1 VFRTFTCI
9 TQEHSLWLLAVA
21 VLVCLTA
28 AATTMRLYTHGRGFE
43 GPRSYLW
50 LIGAGASGGAGIW
63 ATHFISMLA
72 YEPGLPTGYYATGT
86 VLSLIIAIIGVAGG
100 LIIAA
105 KVPNAASAAVGGA
118 VVGLTIAAMHY
129 TGMSAFRTEGFLIW
143 DKAYVAVAVIL
154 GVAFASLSLVVVSA
168 RRSLAGAVWGAV
180 LLVVGIVAL
189 HFISMAAVT
198 IVANTNLRPPTSLL
212 PNQVMAL
219 VVGGLTGL
227 IMLAAAATMLL
238 EAWNQRQALTR
249 LNSVINAMP
258 DGLAYFDAEDR
269 YLLWNSKY
277 EITMAEFGLLPER
290 GRAYLDCIPHLAA
303 AMSGSDSAA
312 ATDFI
317 AERLARRAQTSC
329 TREEQ
334 SPGGRWIR
342 VEENRTAEGGRVS
355 VVFDISALKE
365 TALELAVARDA
376 AEAANRAKSEFLA
389 NMSHE
394 IRTPLN
400 GVLGVADAL
409 ALSRLDPRQSE
420 LVGIIRSSG
429 QVLDR
434 LLCDILDLARVESGA
449 LELVPQP
456 FNLAET
462 VRDMAQLGA
471 AAAREKGIDFTLSL
485 APEADRFVLGDP
497 VRLKQILA
505 NLTSNAVK
513 FTDEGTVALDVACL
527 DQAAGRFAL
536 TVRDTG
542 CGFDAETRARLFG
555 RFQQGDGAMTRR
567 IGGSGLGLSIA
578 RQLTEL
584 MGGELDAE
592 SVEGEG
598 AVFSLRLSLPSVAPA
613 PAVEPTQPAASE
625 SEHPARILIVD
636 DNANNRR
643 VLEVLLDHV
652 GAKTCT
658 AENGQEALDAWR
670 AEAFDAIIMDIQ
682 MPVMDGLAATRSI
695 REAEQREGLRRTP
708 IIFVSANA
716 MPEHVAAAR
725 AAGGDD
731 HVAKPVA
738 AEKLFSALSNLD
750 AAA

>member
-1 VFRTFTCI
+1 MFRTFVCI
-9 TQEHSLWLLAVA
+9 TQEHSPWLLAVA
-21 VLVCLTA
+21 VLVCLIAT
-28 AATTMRLYTHGRGFE
+28 ATTLRLYTHGRGFE

-50 LIGAGASGGAGIW
+50 LIGGGASGGAGIW
-63 ATHFISMLA
+63 ATHFISMMA
-72 YEPGLPTGYYATGT
+72 YEPGLPTGYLAGGT
-86 VLSLIIAIIGVAGG
+86 IISLVMAMIGVAAG
-100 LIIAA
+100 LIVAA
-105 KVPNAASAAVGGA
+105 KSRRIAGPAIGGA
-118 VVGLTIAAMHY
+118 MVGATIAIMHY
-129 TGMSAFRTEGFLIW
+129 VGMSAFRTEGFLVW
-143 DKAYVAVAVIL
+143 DPTFVVVAVVA
-154 GVAFASLSLVVVSA
+154 GVVFASLSLMVVSS
-168 RRSLAGAVWGAV
+168 RRTLAGGVWGAV
-180 LLVVGIVAL
+180 LLVVAIVAL
-189 HFISMAAVT
+189 HFVSMAAVT
-198 IVANTNLRPPTSLL
+198 VIPNTNLRPPTSLL
-212 PNQVMAL
+212 PNSAMAL

-227 IMLAAAATMLL
+227 IMLAAGATMLL
-238 EAWNQRQALTR
+238 EGWNQRRALTQ

-277 EITMAEFGLLPER
+277 ETTMAEFGLRPER
-290 GRAYLDCIPHLAA
+290 GRPYLDCILPSVAAGEPDAA
-303 AMSGSDSAA
+303 ALA
-312 ATDFI
+312 
-317 AERLARRAQTSC
+317 AERLALRGQASS
-329 TREEQ
+329 TREAQ
-334 SPGGRWIR
+334 SPNGRWIR

-365 TALELAVARDA
+365 TARELAVARDA

-409 ALSRLDPRQSE
+409 ALSPLDSRQSE
-420 LVGIIRSSG
+420 LVEIIRTSG
-429 QVLDR
+429 KVLDR

-462 VRDMAQLGA
+462 MREAAQLGA
-471 AAAREKGIDFTLSL
+471 ASAREKGIDFTLTL

-513 FTDEGTVALDVACL
+513 FTDKGAVALDVACL
-527 DQAAGRFAL
+527 DEAAGRFTL

-542 CGFDAETRARLFG
+542 CGFDAATRARLFG

-567 IGGSGLGLSIA
+567 VGGSGLGLAIA

-584 MGGELDAE
+584 MGGELDAD
-592 SVEGEG
+592 SVEGQG
-598 AVFSLRLSLPSVAPA
+598 AVFSLTLPLPGAAPA
-613 PAVEPTQPAASE
+613 LAIEPAQPDAGEP
-625 SEHPARILIVD
+625 EHPARILIVD

-643 VLEVLLDHV
+643 VIEVLLDHV
-652 GAKTCT
+652 GAETRA
-658 AENGQEALDAWR
+658 AENGQEALNAWR
-670 AEAFDAIIMDIQ
+670 ADDFDAIIMDIQ
-682 MPVMDGLAATRSI
+682 MPVMDGLAATRAI
-695 REAEQREGLRRTP
+695 RAAERSEGLRRTP

-716 MPEHVAAAR
+716 MPEHVAATQ
-725 AAGGDD
+725 AAGGDG
-731 HVAKPVA
+731 HIAKPVA

>member
-1 VFRTFTCI
+1 
-9 TQEHSLWLLAVA
+9 
-21 VLVCLTA
+21 
-28 AATTMRLYTHGRGFE
+28 
-43 GPRSYLW
+43 
-50 LIGAGASGGAGIW
+50 
-63 ATHFISMLA
+63 
-72 YEPGLPTGYYATGT
+72 
-86 VLSLIIAIIGVAGG
+86 
-100 LIIAA
+100 
-105 KVPNAASAAVGGA
+105 
-118 VVGLTIAAMHY
+118 
-129 TGMSAFRTEGFLIW
+129 
-143 DKAYVAVAVIL
+143 
-154 GVAFASLSLVVVSA
+154 
-168 RRSLAGAVWGAV
+168 
-180 LLVVGIVAL
+180 
-189 HFISMAAVT
+189 
-198 IVANTNLRPPTSLL
+198 LRPSVTAGESDTT
-212 PNQVMAL
+212 ATL
-219 VVGGLTGL
+219 V
-227 IMLAAAATMLL
+227 
-238 EAWNQRQALTR
+238 
-249 LNSVINAMP
+249 
-258 DGLAYFDAEDR
+258 
-269 YLLWNSKY
+269 
-277 EITMAEFGLLPER
+277 
-290 GRAYLDCIPHLAA
+290 
-303 AMSGSDSAA
+303 
-312 ATDFI
+312 
-317 AERLARRAQTSC
+317 AERLARRAQSSS

-334 SPGGRWIR
+334 SPNGRWIR

-365 TALELAVARDA
+365 TARELAVARDA

-400 GVLGVADAL
+400 GILGVADAL

-420 LVGIIRSSG
+420 LVEIIRSSG
-429 QVLDR
+429 HVLDR

-456 FNLAET
+456 FNLAAT
-462 VRDMAQLGA
+462 VRDVAELGMAS
-471 AAAREKGIDFTLSL
+471 ARAKGVDFTLAV

-505 NLTSNAVK
+505 NLTSNAIK
-513 FTDEGTVALDVACL
+513 FTDQGAVALEVACL
-527 DQAAGRFAL
+527 DRAAGRFAL

-567 IGGSGLGLSIA
+567 VGGSGLGLAIA

-592 SVEGEG
+592 SVEGHG
-598 AVFSLRLSLPSVAPA
+598 AVFSLRLSLPNAEPA
-613 PAVEPTQPAASE
+613 PAAEPPAPNASDP
-625 SEHPARILIVD
+625 EHPARILIVD

-652 GAKTCT
+652 GAETRT
-658 AENGQEALDAWR
+658 AENGQEAVDAWR
-670 AEAFDAIIMDIQ
+670 ANDFDAIIMDIQ

-695 REAEQREGLRRTP
+695 REAERREGLRRTP

-738 AEKLFSALSNLD
+738 AERLFSALSNLD